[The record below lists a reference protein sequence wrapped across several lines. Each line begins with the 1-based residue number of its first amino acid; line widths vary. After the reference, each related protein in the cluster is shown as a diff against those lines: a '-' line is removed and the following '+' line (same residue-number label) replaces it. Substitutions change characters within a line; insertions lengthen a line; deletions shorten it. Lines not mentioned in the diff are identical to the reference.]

1 MDSTMFTMKTM
12 ILTMRKHSDVVKFT
26 WMQEASGRD
35 PGVFFLGKTEDI
47 MMFRET
53 NTEWSTAVNV

>member
-1 MDSTMFTMKTM
+1 MSSS
-12 ILTMRKHSDVVKFT
+12 LHRCRKRLG
-26 WMQEASGRD
+26 EI

>member
-1 MDSTMFTMKTM
+1 MSSSLHRCGKRLGE
-12 ILTMRKHSDVVKFT
+12 IS
-26 WMQEASGRD
+26 
-35 PGVFFLGKTEDI
+35 GVFFLRKTEDM